1 MLTDIDAVIF
11 DLDGTLVD
19 STWVWAKIDEDYL
32 GNLGIVP
39 PKNLMKEIG
48 HMSMEQIA
56 VYFKEKFSIEDS
68 LEVIQET
75 WNEMA
80 LGEYSSNVPLRKGA
94 DKFLA
99 HLKNLGI
106 KIGLATSNSK
116 ILLET
121 VLVKHNI
128 YQYFDSITTTGEVL
142 KGKDSPDV
150 FLLAATRL
158 GVPPERCLVFEDIPF
173 ALKAARQAGMK
184 AVAVQD
190 PYKAQEWE
198 SIQSLADHYIV
209 DYDEIFKKDN
219 E

>member
-11 DLDGTLVD
+11 DLDGTLID
-19 STWVWAKIDEDYL
+19 STWVWAKIDQDYL

-39 PKNLMKEIG
+39 PQNLMKEIG
-48 HMSMEQIA
+48 HLSMEQIA
-56 VYFKEKFSIEDS
+56 VYFKDKFSIEDS
-68 LEVIQET
+68 LDVIQKT
-75 WNEMA
+75 WNDMA

-116 ILLET
+116 VLLEA

-150 FLLAATRL
+150 FLLAAERL
-158 GVPPERCLVFEDIPF
+158 GVPPERCLVFEDIAL

-190 PYKAQEWE
+190 PFKAHEWE
-198 SIQSLADHYIV
+198 SIQRLADHYIV
-209 DYDEIFKKDN
+209 DYEELFKEDN
-219 E
+219 